1 MINPSKEQE
10 EKWAKDRRYHFAR
23 FCWINR
29 HRKAPKSNITWGQ
42 VFERN
47 EGVNLHHYAN
57 LKMKE
62 KLRNQQES
70 K

>member
-1 MINPSKEQE
+1 MINPSSEQE
-10 EKWAKDRRYHFAR
+10 EEWARDRRYHVAR
-23 FCWINR
+23 LCWIRR
-29 HRKAPKSNITWGQ
+29 HKIAPCGLTWGK